1 MAGLVVVVPGYS
13 VTVFGTTILVKET
26 VAGVGMV
33 SVVV

>member
-13 VTVFGTTILVKET
+13 VTGPTIVVKET